1 MYVSETRAAG
11 VWSVNA
17 LWSLHGR
24 LDILLLAVGRD
35 VKKPPGRSG
44 VQLSLV
50 SAQPPDIGHPHHLE
64 TTMDPNLQW
73 YRKGPESKIKTDL
86 VFTSL
91 DNFSISILDT
101 KDLLAVKGDHQDWA
115 LLHHLPHC
123 QVQGVNVKHPA

>member
-50 SAQPPDIGHPHHLE
+50 SAQHPDIGHPHHLE

-91 DNFSISILDT
+91 DNFSISVLHAEN
-101 KDLLAVKGDHQDWA
+101 LLAVEGDYQNWA
-115 LLHHLPHC
+115 LLHHLPHR
-123 QVQGVNVKHPA
+123 QVQ